1 MGVAMRLPYLFSAM
15 SLILLPGVLG
25 GQSVPSGTQTVVG
38 LSPARQAAHQSAEW
52 VEIERHL
59 PSPVT
64 GSAHDLEMQG
74 DILRARRFPEDA
86 LDFYN
91 YALNRGAKPGDI
103 YKKLGMTHL
112 ELHEVMLARM
122 YFQRALKADRKDAS
136 AWNDLGAVEYL
147 NQQLN
152 AAIGDYKRS
161 VKLDSKSAV
170 YHSNLGMAY
179 FDKKDFNDAHKE
191 IATAMKLDPSVFTR
205 SGSSGVSAHVLS
217 SSDRAQFCLEMA
229 KTYAQAGNAREM
241 LHSLSMAGEAGA
253 DLTEEMNKDKALAAY
268 KKDPQVLMLIRNIK
282 AMREGR
288 PVEEAGTVPAGA
300 RPPVQ
305 YETP

>member
-1 MGVAMRLPYLFSAM
+1 LHR
-15 SLILLPGVLG
+15 
-25 GQSVPSGTQTVVG
+25 
-38 LSPARQAAHQSAEW
+38 SAEW
-52 VEIERHL
+52 AEIEKHL
-59 PSPVT
+59 PNSTT
-64 GSAHDLEMQG
+64 GSAHDLEVQG

-86 LDFYN
+86 LDYYN
-91 YALNRGAKPGDI
+91 YALARGAKPGDI

-112 ELHEVMLARM
+112 ELHNVVLSRM
-122 YFQRALKADRKDAS
+122 FFLKALKVNRNDAS

-152 AAIGDYKRS
+152 SAISDYKKS

-179 FDKKDFNDAHKE
+179 FDKKDFGSAHKE
-191 IATAMKLDPSVFTR
+191 IATAMRLDPAVFTR
-205 SGSSGVSAHVLS
+205 SGSAGVSAHVLS

-229 KTYAQAGNAREM
+229 KTYAQSGNETEM

-253 DLTEEMNKDKALAAY
+253 DLTEELSKDKALAAY
-268 KKDPQVLMLIRNIK
+268 KKDPRVLMLIRNIK

-288 PVEEAGTVPAGA
+288 PVEEAGSVPDAA
-300 RPPVQ
+300 RPPLQ